1 MYGHQFYQY
10 SIQSRAEY
18 LNDMLQSGRYG
29 SLEALAAE
37 IFIDSEDMKEELR
50 KGGYYYVPDLNRFVQ
65 IEVGRAG

>member
-10 SIQSRAEY
+10 PIKCRVKY
-18 LNDMLQSGRYG
+18 LNDELQTGRYE

-37 IFIDSEDMKEELR
+37 IFIDPEDMKEELR
-50 KGGYYYVPDLNRFVQ
+50 KGGYYFVPDLNRFVQ

>member
-18 LNDMLQSGRYG
+18 LNDMLQTDRYE

-37 IFIDSEDMKEELR
+37 IFIDFEEMKEELR

-65 IEVGRAG
+65 IEMGQVG